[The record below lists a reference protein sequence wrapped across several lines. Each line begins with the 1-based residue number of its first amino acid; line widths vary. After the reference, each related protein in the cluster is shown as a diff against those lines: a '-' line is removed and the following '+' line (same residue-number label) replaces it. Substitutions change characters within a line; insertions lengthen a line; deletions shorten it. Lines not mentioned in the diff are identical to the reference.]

1 MDFDAKCKRAA
12 FIESSTDIREMF
24 SFAYPAQVLS
34 SVSVYSAHFYGSM
47 LWDLTSESAG
57 QVFRSWN
64 TCVKLA
70 WDVPRWTHN
79 YLVDN
84 LLGGDLPPVK
94 KKLMCQYVNFF
105 QKLRKSP
112 LREVR
117 ILASLAGRD
126 RQSVTG
132 KNLAML
138 EGEFGLDPWSQGVN
152 IFKSKFK
159 GYIIPDADTW
169 RLPLLQRLLNQRRD
183 MVACDEEVEHITEL
197 IDCLCTT

>member
-1 MDFDAKCKRAA
+1 MD
-12 FIESSTDIREMF
+12 
-24 SFAYPAQVLS
+24 LS
-34 SVSVYSAHFYGSM
+34 S
-47 LWDLTSESAG
+47 ESTG
-57 QVFRSWN
+57 QVCRSWN

-94 KKLMCQYVNFF
+94 KKLMCQFVNFF

-126 RQSVTG
+126 RLSVTG

-138 EGEFGLDPWSQGVN
+138 EEEFGLDPWTQIGN
-152 IFKSKFK
+152 MFKCNYK
-159 GYIIPDADTW
+159 GYSIPDGDKR
-169 RLPLLQRLLNQRRD
+169 RLPLLQISQSRYSLYSFLSILSFHGF
-183 MVACDEEVEHITEL
+183 HIGSLTP
-197 IDCLCTT
+197 

>member
-1 MDFDAKCKRAA
+1 M
-12 FIESSTDIREMF
+12 
-24 SFAYPAQVLS
+24 
-34 SVSVYSAHFYGSM
+34 
-47 LWDLTSESAG
+47 
-57 QVFRSWN
+57 
-64 TCVKLA
+64 KLA
-70 WDVPRWTHN
+70 WDVPRGTHN

-84 LLGGDLPPVK
+84 LLGGGLPPVK

-138 EGEFGLDPWSQGVN
+138 EGEFGLDPWCKSGN

-159 GYIIPDADTW
+159 GYIIPDADKW
-169 RLPLLQRLLNQRRD
+169 RLPLLQRLLIQRRD

-197 IDCLCTT
+197 IDSLCST

>member
-1 MDFDAKCKRAA
+1 M
-12 FIESSTDIREMF
+12 
-24 SFAYPAQVLS
+24 
-34 SVSVYSAHFYGSM
+34 
-47 LWDLTSESAG
+47 
-57 QVFRSWN
+57 
-64 TCVKLA
+64 KLA

-84 LLGGDLPPVK
+84 LLGGDLPPIK

-112 LREVR
+112 LREVS

-132 KNLAML
+132 KNLALL
-138 EGEFGLDPWSQGVN
+138 EGEFGLDPWSKGGK
-152 IFKSKFK
+152 IFKSKFN
-159 GYIIPDADTW
+159 GYIIPEADKW
-169 RLPLLQRLLNQRRD
+169 RLPLLQRLLIQRKD